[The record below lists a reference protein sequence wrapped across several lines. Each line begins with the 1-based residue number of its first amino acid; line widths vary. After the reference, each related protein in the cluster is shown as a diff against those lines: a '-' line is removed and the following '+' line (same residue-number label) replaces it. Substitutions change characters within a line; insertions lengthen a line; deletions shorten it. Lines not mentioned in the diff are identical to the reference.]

1 MIDAPRVIQGYKVS
15 EAGFAR
21 MVTTPF
27 ERPGPRKTGR
37 NMVTPCGDPD
47 DGGGTAT

>member
-1 MIDAPRVIQGYKVS
+1 MMEPRRVVQGNKVS

-21 MVTTPF
+21 LATV
-27 ERPGPRKTGR
+27 ERPGPRKTGK
-37 NMVTPCGDPD
+37 NVVTACGDPD